1 MRPAVLMAR
10 HVQAQA
16 QVRADLRGGNL
27 PACDWPGGTV
37 GEMGRAAGA
46 RISRKLQREGEECK
60 AHGEGG
66 EGERRMEEGR
76 RCTSVVYHSD
86 IMMLMN

>member
-1 MRPAVLMAR
+1 M
-10 HVQAQA
+10 
-16 QVRADLRGGNL
+16 
-27 PACDWPGGTV
+27 